1 MVSFLAILG
10 GCFAFA
16 VIGIIVLLLVL
27 LRVDWSK

>member
-1 MVSFLAILG
+1 MLTFLAILG

-16 VIGIIVLLLVL
+16 VVGIIALLLIL